1 MRVEGLDKLN
11 SLDARGRFGYGGGFG
26 RLSFGFNRF
35 GFYSKFCGIYQKKYY
50 YGVPYISKMKMYRP
64 TNPRTAPQQ
73 NWRAVFNAG
82 VNAWFALDAESKD
95 IWRRRAKNLH
105 MTGFNKF
112 MSEYLQSHR
121 L

>member
-1 MRVEGLDKLN
+1 MRVGTLDKLL

-26 RLSFGFNRF
+26 RIALGYNRF
-35 GFYSKFCGIYQKKYY
+35 GFYSKFSGIYSKKYY

-64 TNPRTAPQQ
+64 TNNRLENQQ
-73 NWRAVFNAG
+73 AWRAVFRDGFN
-82 VNAWFALDAESKD
+82 VWKTFDENEKNK
-95 IWRRRAKNLH
+95 WRKRAKNLH

-112 MSEYLQSHR
+112 MSEYLQTHR